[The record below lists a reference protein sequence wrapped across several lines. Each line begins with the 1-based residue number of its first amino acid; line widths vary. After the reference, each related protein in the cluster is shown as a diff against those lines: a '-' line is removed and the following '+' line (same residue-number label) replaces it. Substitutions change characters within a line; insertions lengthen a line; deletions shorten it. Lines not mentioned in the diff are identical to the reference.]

1 MKQLS
6 FAIFSLENKRIVSTL
21 LLEPSFKKILNMG
34 PDDLHMQNISH
45 VFPDFFPDHDHGS
58 LYIGSYYVE
67 YIQYAVSTKRTLL
80 FLALL
85 DSSDSAIC
93 QFAMD
98 QLDIG
103 VQIYRN
109 DTTLMFIN
117 AASETMSNIERD
129 DVLDKQ
135 LTSIYDTDEQH
146 STVLQVLSSKS
157 PLYNKIAQFD
167 VRSGGFTTVLNTS
180 IPYFDASR
188 SLRAVVN
195 LEYNQASLER
205 MAENAKKLQRIVP
218 PNISSTST
226 ATDSGKRYYHFS
238 DIISQSPV
246 FHETITFAK
255 RISSQDG
262 SVFIAGETGTGK
274 EMFAQSIYSE
284 CADKYT
290 AFVAVNC
297 STIPEELADSTL
309 FGSVKG
315 AFTGSISADG
325 LFAAADGG
333 ILFLDEI
340 NSLRQ
345 SSQARL
351 LRVLQEGTYM
361 KVGSTKE
368 ISCNVRVLA
377 SSNQDPME
385 LVQAGKF
392 RSDLFYRLAKTVIT
406 IPPLRMRREDIQI
419 LTQHFLRY
427 YSNKYM
433 KNVSSVSERVQKLLN
448 QYDWPGNVR
457 ELKNVIEFAVNTAI
471 GPEIG
476 LQDLPTYM
484 QNKRRAII
492 GSPLLP
498 QENFSQRQYSLAG
511 HLEHYEKELIQYS
524 LKQNGYNITKTAAAL
539 SLTRQ
544 TLQYKIK
551 KYQLRQS

>member
-6 FAIFSLENKRIVSTL
+6 FAAFLLEGSDIVSTL
-21 LLEPSFKKILNMG
+21 VLEPSFMELLGRNREN
-34 PDDLHMQNISH
+34 LRMQNISD
-45 VFPDFFPDHDHGS
+45 VFPDFFPDHDRGG
-58 LYIGSYYVE
+58 LYIGNYYAE
-67 YIQYAVSTKRTLL
+67 YIQCAVSPKRTLL
-80 FLALL
+80 FLALM
-85 DSSDSAIC
+85 DSSDSAVC

-103 VQIYRN
+103 VQIYRS
-109 DTTLMFIN
+109 DATLMFIN
-117 AASETMSNIERD
+117 AASEEMSNIERG

-135 LTSIYDTDEQH
+135 LTSIYDTDELH
-146 STVLQVLSSKS
+146 STVLQVLSSRS
-157 PLYNKIAQFD
+157 PLYDKVAQFD

-180 IPYFDASR
+180 IPYFDAAR
-188 SLRAVVN
+188 RLCAVVN

-205 MAENAKKLQRIVP
+205 MAANTRKLQQIVP
-218 PNISSTST
+218 PNISNTST
-226 ATDSGKRYYHFS
+226 RDGSSRRYYRFS
-238 DIISQSPV
+238 DIISQSPSL
-246 FHETITFAK
+246 HETIAFAK
-255 RISSQDG
+255 RISEQDG

-284 CADKYT
+284 CADKYA

-361 KVGSTKE
+361 KVGSTRE
-368 ISCNVRVLA
+368 ISCRVRVLA
-377 SSNQDPME
+377 SSNQDPLE

-406 IPPLRMRREDIQI
+406 IPPLRMRREDIRT

-433 KNVSSVSERVQKLLN
+433 KNVSCVSERVQKLLY

-457 ELKNVIEFAVNTAI
+457 ELKNVIEFAVNTAA
-471 GPEIG
+471 GSEIA
-476 LQDLPTYM
+476 LQDLPTYI

-492 GSPLLP
+492 GSPPLP
-498 QENFSQRQYSLAG
+498 QESISLKQYSLAG
-511 HLEHYEKELIQYS
+511 HLEYYEKELIRYS
-524 LKQNGYNITKTAAAL
+524 LQQNGYNITKTAAAL
-539 SLTRQ
+539 SLNRQ
-544 TLQYKIK
+544 TLQYKMK
-551 KYQLRQS
+551 KYQLKQP